1 MTLTQGSTFITP
13 LRLSVNS
20 VHILF
25 TIQKY
30 NRQRQ
35 DGPFNNEHSQRIVH
49 AINFVP
55 AVLQQS
61 VLTWLL
67 QKYTMIIVSG
77 VYAQFFAHN
86 LEYR

>member
-1 MTLTQGSTFITP
+1 MNIP
-13 LRLSVNS
+13 NVY
-20 VHILF
+20 V
-25 TIQKY
+25 Y
-30 NRQRQ
+30 
-35 DGPFNNEHSQRIVH
+35 
-49 AINFVP
+49 AINFVL